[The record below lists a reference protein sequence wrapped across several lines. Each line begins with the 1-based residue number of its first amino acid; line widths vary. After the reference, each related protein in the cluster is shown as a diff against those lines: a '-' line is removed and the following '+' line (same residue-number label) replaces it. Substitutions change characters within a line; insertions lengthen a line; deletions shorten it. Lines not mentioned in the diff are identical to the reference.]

1 MSKNFLMYPQVLK
14 MNSRTLTRRSSF
26 AKSTSCLFLGS
37 LSYISQPSST
47 ELALVMQRS
56 VFSQSC
62 SSILIR
68 YIVIQYGSRSPY
80 IRHSIPDL
88 SVYLLH
94 SLCSPRRES
103 CQFSYI
109 MYKILHI
116 SGPKQHFLEE
126 TKTSYLA
133 LRYHVLLGNNDGMAR
148 ASRVN
153 IVHLTSDQLSQTIQG
168 LVHDFGGLF
177 SKSIRGR

>member
-1 MSKNFLMYPQVLK
+1 
-14 MNSRTLTRRSSF
+14 
-26 AKSTSCLFLGS
+26 
-37 LSYISQPSST
+37 
-47 ELALVMQRS
+47 
-56 VFSQSC
+56 
-62 SSILIR
+62 
-68 YIVIQYGSRSPY
+68 
-80 IRHSIPDL
+80 
-88 SVYLLH
+88 
-94 SLCSPRRES
+94 
-103 CQFSYI
+103 

-116 SGPKQHFLEE
+116 SGPEQHFLEE

-148 ASRVN
+148 ASRVS